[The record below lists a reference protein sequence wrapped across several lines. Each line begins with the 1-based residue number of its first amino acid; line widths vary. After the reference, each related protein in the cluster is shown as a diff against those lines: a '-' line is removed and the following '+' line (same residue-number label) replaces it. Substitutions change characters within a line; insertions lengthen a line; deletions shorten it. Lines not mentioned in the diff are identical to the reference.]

1 MVSVAKPWLICGYHG
16 LTTVTILNLYLLFYI
31 IINSLY
37 IQCIY
42 YIYTVYIL
50 YIYIYYLFYFFYSE
64 TMVNFCKGSCKSR
77 QLK

>member
-50 YIYIYYLFYFFYSE
+50 YIYIYIIIFYFFIVKPWLIFVREVVKVDS
-64 TMVNFCKGSCKSR
+64 
-77 QLK
+77 